1 LGNLKWQL
9 CAFSCGSDN
18 RDPERTLHPGRLV
31 ATENS
36 LSSCSGL
43 RNLPIILGFGH
54 PSLEDDTALCN
65 LMTEDLQA
73 IHQRVSLLAS

>member
-1 LGNLKWQL
+1 MTTETQN
-9 CAFSCGSDN
+9 AM
-18 RDPERTLHPGRLV
+18 LHSGRVL

-36 LSSCSGL
+36 RSSCSGL

-54 PSLEDDTALCN
+54 SSLEDDTALCN
-65 LMTEDLQA
+65 LMTENLQA